1 MSAVDLNDQ
10 NISELSYQL
19 EVEVVLDLE
28 DRIPRGC
35 WKPGCRSP
43 AGLFRGVSEEDWP
56 LSVSGPRSQRRSGVW
71 LLLVVLSRT
80 TSRVSM
86 VDGSLG
92 DW

>member
-10 NISELSYQL
+10 NVSELSYQL

-43 AGLFRGVSEEDWP
+43 AGLFRGVSECQRPQE
-56 LSVSGPRSQRRSGVW
+56 SEEIGCMAIAGGPQQDHKQG
-71 LLLVVLSRT
+71 LH
-80 TSRVSM
+80 
-86 VDGSLG
+86 G
-92 DW
+92 